1 MLEQKIEEMPT
12 KKQLKE
18 ELMALEKAS
27 DKKIAD
33 AFTLKMKS
41 AEAIAKCDKTIEE
54 DLLQSR
60 KFTADEKAYFKDSEI
75 VISPM

>member
-33 AFTLKMKS
+33 AFTLKTKS

-54 DLLQSR
+54 DLLQSK
-60 KFTADEKAYFKDSEI
+60 KFTADEKAFFKDSEI
-75 VISPM
+75 FVSPM